1 MNWRSIGFFISAV
14 ILGSEAFFVFRRR
27 NQPTAVIPS
36 PAASPQPWS
45 WWYLVVASFV
55 TLFAELVLIR
65 WLGTEVRVFAYV
77 KNLALLLCFL
87 GFGLGCALARYPIR
101 WISSAASLL
110 GLIMWV
116 RLPWHSQ
123 QLLEG
128 LSQALGGGQDIQIW
142 STGTVRN
149 WPNFLFS
156 ASLAAILLFLIT
168 CIFVPLGQTVSRQL
182 ELAASPLRG
191 YSWNL
196 AASLVGIC
204 AFFAVSWNGLPPTLW
219 FGIVFCGMAFLQPGL
234 RRRLWFLCLVV
245 PVTLLL
251 HDTSTPLHF
260 SMWTPYQQIEFDQ
273 DNFSNGEFRRAI
285 VRVNHT
291 GYQFIVNLLPDF
303 LARHPTLLIG
313 PQDENPYNL
322 PFRFASPRPK
332 VLIVG
337 SGAGNDV
344 AAAVRNQSQ
353 SVDAVE
359 IDPAILALGDRHP
372 EHPYRSPLVT
382 AHLTDA
388 RAFMKRATGPYDLIL
403 FGLLDSHTQ
412 LSDYA
417 NMRIDSFVYT
427 EESFREAK
435 ALLAPNGVLFIK
447 FEVARPWLG
456 LRLTEMLRHE
466 FGKEPV
472 VFQARSSYGTGGAC
486 FAISTSGQVEDQLV
500 RDARLLHFVKQN
512 RPPFLDV
519 PEVPAATEVPVTT
532 DDWPYLYQEGRWLPG
547 IFISISILVILLGGV
562 LYWRIPEARQRVPSL
577 FFFGMGAG
585 FLLLETQIISRLALY
600 FGTTWQING
609 IVIGAILTTL
619 LFANTVVEKLHQ
631 PFSTWLTVA
640 GLIAGIVIAY
650 AIPFSRIPGT
660 AVFVGWLA
668 AAIFVVPV
676 FFAGILFAT
685 QFRQA
690 ASPSAALGANMLG
703 AVVGGL
709 LENLSLVLGLKA
721 LLLVA
726 LGLYLLAASSLLWE
740 RKPAFEYGI
749 AQTLPK

>member
-1 MNWRSIGFFISAV
+1 MNWRVIGFFIALM
-14 ILGSEAFFVFRRR
+14 ILCGEAFFVLRRR
-27 NQPTAVIPS
+27 KRAPIEPS
-36 PAASPQPWS
+36 PQQWS
-45 WWYLVVASFV
+45 WRSLVVASFL

-87 GFGLGCALARYPIR
+87 GFGLGCALSKYPVR
-101 WISSAASLL
+101 WISSASALL
-110 GLIMWV
+110 GLVMLV

-123 QLLEG
+123 KLLEG
-128 LSQALGGGQDIQIW
+128 LSQALGAGQDIQIW

-149 WPNFLFS
+149 WPDFLSS
-156 ASLAAILLFLIT
+156 AFLTALLLFLIT

-182 ELAASPLRG
+182 EIAASPLRG

-196 AASLVGIC
+196 AASIVGI
-204 AFFAVSWNGLPPTLW
+204 AAVFAVSWNMLPPTFW
-219 FGIVFCGMAFLQPGL
+219 FGIVLCGIAFLQPNS
-234 RRRLWFLCLVV
+234 RRRFWSLGLIV
-245 PVTLLL
+245 PIALLL
-251 HDTSTPLHF
+251 HESSTPRHF
-260 SMWTPYQQIEFDQ
+260 STWTPYQQIEFQ
-273 DNFSNGEFRRAI
+273 QENFPDGEFERAI
-285 VRVNHT
+285 INVNHT
-291 GYQFIVNLLPDF
+291 GYQYLVNLSPEF
-303 LARHPTLLIG
+303 LARHPNLLNK
-313 PQDENPYNL
+313 PPDENPYNL

-359 IDPAILALGDRHP
+359 IDPAILALGERHP
-372 EHPYRSPLVT
+372 EHPYHSSVVT

-412 LSDYA
+412 LSDYS

-427 EESFREAK
+427 EESFREAA

-447 FEVARPWLG
+447 FQVTRPWLG
-456 LRLTEMLRHE
+456 LRLEEMLRRV

-472 VFQARSSYGTGGAC
+472 VFQADSTYATGGAC
-486 FAISTSGQVEDQLV
+486 FVISRSGQVEDQLA
-500 RDARLLHFVKQN
+500 RDPRLLQFVTRN
-512 RPPFLDV
+512 HPVFADGHAV
-519 PEVPAATEVPVTT
+519 PETT

-547 IFISISILVILLGGV
+547 IFVSISGLVVLLGGV

-577 FFFGMGAG
+577 FFFSMGAG

-600 FGTTWQING
+600 FGTTWQVNG
-609 IVIGAILTTL
+609 IVIGAILTAL
-619 LFANTVVEKLHQ
+619 LLANAIIEKQGKPWPSWVTVG
-631 PFSTWLTVA
+631 
-640 GLIAGIVIAY
+640 GLIAGIAIAY
-650 AIPFSRIPGT
+650 AMPFSRIPGSAALVGWIAA
-660 AVFVGWLA
+660 AVFS
-668 AAIFVVPV
+668 VPV
-676 FFAGILFAT
+676 FFAGVLFAT

-690 ASPSAALGANMLG
+690 ESPGAALGANMLG
-703 AVVGGL
+703 AVIGGL
-709 LENLSLVLGLKA
+709 LENLSLLIGLKA

-726 LGLYLLAASSLLWE
+726 LGLYLLAAWSLT
-740 RKPAFEYGI
+740 GI
-749 AQTLPK
+749 ANGSSWKQHWLKT

>member
-1 MNWRSIGFFISAV
+1 MNWRLIGFFLSAV
-14 ILGSEAFFVFRRR
+14 ILGSEAFFVFRKRKH
-27 NQPTAVIPS
+27 PTPVIPS
-36 PAASPQPWS
+36 PAVSAREWS
-45 WWYLVVASFV
+45 WWNLVVASFV

-87 GFGLGCALARYPIR
+87 GFGLGCALARYPMR

-110 GLIMWV
+110 GLVMLV

-128 LSQALGGGQDIQIW
+128 LSQALGAGQDIQIW

-149 WPNFLFS
+149 WPNFLCS
-156 ASLAAILLFLIT
+156 ASLTAVVLFLVT

-196 AASLVGIC
+196 AASLVGIG

-219 FGIVFCGMAFLQPGL
+219 FGIVLCGIAFLQPGF
-234 RRRLWFLCLVV
+234 RRRIWFLCLVV

-273 DNFSNGEFRRAI
+273 ENFLSGEFGRAI

-291 GYQFIVNLLPDF
+291 GYQFMVNLSPDF
-303 LARHPTLLIG
+303 LARHPKLLTG

-332 VLIVG
+332 VLVVG
-337 SGAGNDV
+337 SGTGNDV

-372 EHPYRSPLVT
+372 EHPYRSPLIT

-412 LSDYA
+412 LSDYS

-435 ALLAPNGVLFIK
+435 ALLAANGVLFIK

-456 LRLTEMLRHE
+456 LRLTEMLRQV

-472 VFQARSSYGTGGAC
+472 VFQADSSYGTGGAC

-519 PEVPAATEVPVTT
+519 PEVPVTT
-532 DDWPYLYQEGRWLPG
+532 DDWPYLYQQGRWLPG
-547 IFISISILVILLGGV
+547 IFVSISILVILLAGV
-562 LYWRIPEARQRVPSL
+562 LYWRIPEARQHVPSL

-619 LFANTVVEKLHQ
+619 LLANTVVEKQ
-631 PFSTWLTVA
+631 RKPWPTWLTVG
-640 GLIAGIVIAY
+640 GLIAGLVIAY

-668 AAIFVVPV
+668 ASIFVLPV

-690 ASPSAALGANMLG
+690 VSPSAALGANMLG

-709 LENLSLVLGLKA
+709 LESLSLVLGLKA

-726 LGLYLLAASSLLWE
+726 LGLYLLAALSLLWE
-740 RKPAFEYGI
+740 HKPAFEYRI
-749 AQTLPK
+749 ASTLPK

>member
-1 MNWRSIGFFISAV
+1 MSALSNDGNMNWRLIGFLISAV
-14 ILGSEAFFVFRRR
+14 VLCSEAFFALRRK
-27 NQPTAVIPS
+27 NQPIAVTSSTEVPS
-36 PAASPQPWS
+36 KEWS
-45 WWYLVVASFV
+45 WRNLVVASFV

-77 KNLALLLCFL
+77 KNLGLLLCFL
-87 GFGLGCALARYPIR
+87 GFGLGCSLARYPVR

-110 GLIMWV
+110 GLVTLV

-128 LSQALGGGQDIQIW
+128 LSQALGAGQDIQIW

-149 WPNFLFS
+149 WPDFLFS
-156 ASLAAILLFLIT
+156 ASFTAVLLFLIA

-219 FGIVFCGMAFLQPGL
+219 FGVVFLGMAFLQPGL
-234 RRRLWFLCLVV
+234 RRRIWFLCLVI
-245 PVTLLL
+245 PVILLL
-251 HDTSTPLHF
+251 HDSSTPLHF
-260 SMWTPYQQIEFDQ
+260 SMWTPYQQIEYDQ
-273 DNFSNGEFRRAI
+273 ENFSDGEFGRAI

-291 GYQFIVNLLPDF
+291 GYQFLVNLSAEF
-303 LARHPTLLIG
+303 LARHPKLLTG
-313 PQDENPYNL
+313 PPDENPYNL

-344 AAAVRNQSQ
+344 AAAVRNQSL

-372 EHPYRSPLVT
+372 EHPYRSPVVT

-388 RAFMKRATGPYDLIL
+388 RAFMKRASGPYDLIL

-412 LSDYA
+412 LSDYS

-447 FEVARPWLG
+447 FQVSRPWLG
-456 LRLTEMLRHE
+456 LRLTEMLRHV

-472 VFQARSSYGTGGAC
+472 VFQADSSYGTGGAC
-486 FAISTSGQVEDQLV
+486 FAISSSGQVEEQLAH
-500 RDARLLHFVKQN
+500 DSRLLHFVTQN
-512 RPPFLDV
+512 RPAFLDA
-519 PEVPAATEVPVTT
+519 PEVPVTT

-547 IFISISILVILLGGV
+547 IFVSISILVMLLGGA

-600 FGTTWQING
+600 FGTTWQVNG
-609 IVIGAILTTL
+609 VVIGAILTTL
-619 LFANTVVEKLHQ
+619 LLANTVIEKQLH
-631 PFSTWLTVA
+631 PWPTWLTVA

-650 AIPFSRIPGT
+650 AIPFARIPGT

-668 AAIFVVPV
+668 AGIFVLPV

-690 ASPSAALGANMLG
+690 VSLSAALGANMLG

-709 LENLSLVLGLKA
+709 LENLSLLVGLKA

-726 LGLYLLAASSLLWE
+726 LGLYLLAAFSVL
-740 RKPAFEYGI
+740 RKGKPE
-749 AQTLPK
+749 LES